1 MGRCEIEIDNENESK
16 CITVYRKGMLMKIL
30 LCVILA
36 FFIAVFPPLAL
47 LALPLAIFGWAVC
60 SVVNAFNKKFDL

>member
-1 MGRCEIEIDNENESK
+1 
-16 CITVYRKGMLMKIL
+16 MLMKTL

-36 FFIAVFPPLAL
+36 LFIAVFPPLAL

-60 SVVNAFNKKFDL
+60 SVVDAINKKFDL

>member
-1 MGRCEIEIDNENESK
+1 
-16 CITVYRKGMLMKIL
+16 MKIF

-47 LALPLAIFGWAVC
+47 LVVPMAIFGWAVC
-60 SVVNAFNKKFDL
+60 SAVDAINKKFNL

>member
-1 MGRCEIEIDNENESK
+1 MR
-16 CITVYRKGMLMKIL
+16 YRHSHGGVTMKIF

-47 LALPLAIFGWAVC
+47 LALPMAIFGWAMY
-60 SVVNAFNKKFDL
+60 SVVNAIDKKFDL

>member
-1 MGRCEIEIDNENESK
+1 
-16 CITVYRKGMLMKIL
+16 MLMKIF

-47 LALPLAIFGWAVC
+47 LALPMAIFGWAVC
-60 SVVNAFNKKFDL
+60 SAVNAINKKFDL

>member
-1 MGRCEIEIDNENESK
+1 
-16 CITVYRKGMLMKIL
+16 MKIF

-47 LALPLAIFGWAVC
+47 LGLPMAIFGWAVC
-60 SVVNAFNKKFDL
+60 SAVDAINRRFEK

>member
-1 MGRCEIEIDNENESK
+1 MHNRIS
-16 CITVYRKGMLMKIL
+16 RKGVLMKIL

-36 FFIAVFPPLAL
+36 FFIALFPPLAL

-60 SVVNAFNKKFDL
+60 SVVDAINKKFGL

>member
-1 MGRCEIEIDNENESK
+1 
-16 CITVYRKGMLMKIL
+16 MKIF

-47 LALPLAIFGWAVC
+47 LAVPMAIFGWAVC
-60 SVVNAFNKKFDL
+60 SVMDAINKKFDL